1 MQKASKSYIL
11 LEGGYYSLQVAACV
25 LAGGQGTRL
34 GFVFGSVSCIMCKH
48 TILPGLL
55 LTSNQLTFQQCLWP
69 ASFSTHSV

>member
-34 GFVFGSVSCIMCKH
+34 GFVFGSVSER
-48 TILPGLL
+48 
-55 LTSNQLTFQQCLWP
+55 W
-69 ASFSTHSV
+69 